1 MARGPHENLAE
12 NDCSPVGPYDG
23 AAAEEGLWFLPDA
36 TFAAALAPL
45 PRADRRKLTFPQDWA
60 VAQAALSAE
69 LAQLALLYGALEER
83 LRAGPAGWRHRLALL
98 EAAELSWWAGDRVAP
113 ARLALWEALHLS
125 GVQEDAG
132 GLARAS
138 WALRRLAGGPGPDTP
153 GPGQGLAD
161 FLGRHGPEVAD
172 LRGLGTDLAHL
183 HPVTRAVALFHG
195 WRMLGQD
202 GQEATRDME
211 AAVLA
216 GRVAAEMGRG
226 TDGGFVPQAMAGFVA
241 VGGGSVTERLAAWL
255 IGAERATRAALMHLD
270 RLRDWGAR
278 AGEILADLQGRTPDL
293 MVALFTEWVMVT
305 VPMAEKITGAS
316 KATVQRNLTLMQAR
330 GLIREVTGQ
339 GRYRVWTARV

>member
-23 AAAEEGLWFLPDA
+23 AAAEEGLWFLPDE
-36 TFAAALAPL
+36 TFEAARAPL

-98 EAAELSWWAGDRVAP
+98 EVADLSWWVGDRISAE
-113 ARLALWEALHLS
+113 RLALWEALRLS

-153 GPGQGLAD
+153 GPGQGQAD
-161 FLGRHGPEVAD
+161 FLGRQGPEVAD
-172 LRGLGTDLAHL
+172 LRGLVADLAHL

-202 GQEATRDME
+202 GQAATRDME

-216 GRVAAEMGRG
+216 GRCAAEMGRG
-226 TDGGFVPQAMAGFVA
+226 AEGFVPQAMAGFVA
-241 VGGGSVTERLAAWL
+241 VHGGSVPERLAAWL
-255 IGAERATRAALMHLD
+255 VAAERATRAALLQLD
-270 RLRDWGAR
+270 RLRDWGLKAE
-278 AGEILADLQGRTPDL
+278 AVLADLQGRTPAL

-305 VPMAEKITGAS
+305 APMAEAITGAA
-316 KATVQRNLTLMQAR
+316 KATVQRNLTLMQGR
-330 GLIREVTGQ
+330 GLVREVTGQ
-339 GRYRVWTARV
+339 GRYRVWTAKM